1 MAKFKY
7 IGYGFIATNR
17 KIEDVAISSTSS
29 YKALKSAFLN
39 EVIYEAGE
47 INSPRLKLQ
56 KIVLDASEAKT
67 FTINGNQIESHYN
80 TVLVVP
86 NIETLGGTIAD
97 AATAYSF
104 IIDEMH
110 IVILNRQDLST
121 VTLNGDVLVAESDI
135 EKRDMLKA
143 EFKYSKVTNKGRKA
157 MTPDARFRKV
167 FWAWQNYYIDTKD
180 AVALLGCARTRL
192 YSLAKEFMTDAVFS
206 NLYMREFN
214 EYMSDYEHKPVR
226 GISLD
231 EELTEYLLLIRDEI
245 GLDWTEKKVMEACL
259 KLDLSK
265 MKYMSADYVR
275 MKLNYMY
282 GKAAMAAATKQYSKG
297 PEYIKQL
304 EEELR
309 NM

>member
-39 EVIYEAGE
+39 EVVYEAGE

-56 KIVLDASEAKT
+56 AIVKEACESNS
-67 FTINGNQIESHYN
+67 TIVNGNQIESHYN

-97 AATAYSF
+97 ATTAYCF
-104 IIDEMH
+104 IIDVMH
-110 IVILNRQDLST
+110 IVIQKRPDLST
-121 VTLNGDVLVAESDI
+121 ATLNGDVLVAENDI

-180 AVALLGCARTRL
+180 AVNLLGCARTRL
-192 YSLAKEFMTDAVFS
+192 YSLSKEFMTDIAYS

-214 EYMSDYEHKPVR
+214 EYMSDYENKPVR

-231 EELTEYLLLIRDEI
+231 EELTEYLLMIRDEI
-245 GLDWTEKKVMEACL
+245 GLNWTEKKISTFMFNHMDKA
-259 KLDLSK
+259 KYLS
-265 MKYMSADYVR
+265 SDYIR